1 MPDAQPRRVLT
12 DQIWPSTHRHIDE
25 IRNSGTTVSAG
36 VDGLVDT
43 AGVTG
48 LAIRAVRDGGR
59 VASSAG
65 GIQVPGERG
74 IETRHTFVPQYAR
87 KHAELDRRR
96 STPTAGSG
104 RPTGTTG
111 GTHLRRGDLGFGNV
125 YTQPLQNGNA
135 VHSLEHGAVWVTY
148 NTKATNADVKALGAK
163 VQKTP
168 YTLMSPYPSES
179 SPITL
184 SAWGH
189 QLNVTKA
196 SDPRVNEFFDK
207 YVQGK
212 QTPEPGAACTGGKS
226 S

>member
-1 MPDAQPRRVLT
+1 MPDAQPCRVLT

-111 GTHLRRGDLGFGNV
+111 DTHLRRGDLGFTCITAGPRHVGDN
-125 YTQPLQNGNA
+125 YT
-135 VHSLEHGAVWVTY
+135 
-148 NTKATNADVKALGAK
+148 TNA
-163 VQKTP
+163 T
-168 YTLMSPYPSES
+168 SPPRAAHRLH
-179 SPITL
+179 L
-184 SAWGH
+184 SAH
-189 QLNVTKA
+189 I
-196 SDPRVNEFFDK
+196 
-207 YVQGK
+207 
-212 QTPEPGAACTGGKS
+212 S
-226 S
+226 SGIRMAYRS